1 MIDFKEVIVCTE
13 QPVTCTKC
21 GSRTE
26 ITLDLSHINNQ
37 VQVHQCLNY
46 LCKNQFVVESDK
58 ELIG

>member
-1 MIDFKEVIVCTE
+1 MIDYKEVIICTD

-26 ITLDLSHINNQ
+26 ITLDLSHINNS

-58 ELIG
+58 ELIA

>member
-1 MIDFKEVIVCTE
+1 MINFQEILIISD
-13 QPVTCTKC
+13 QPTTCPKC

-26 ITLDLSHINNQ
+26 ITLDLSHINNH

-58 ELIG
+58 ELIV